1 MRLEEE
7 NSVKE
12 IKQPDVFFFL
22 FLCLMTEI
30 NGTAIHI
37 LLFSLVI
44 LLHSCSH
51 HFISHYS
58 LARGFMITYIVW

>member
-37 LLFSLVI
+37 LLFSLVV
-44 LLHSCSH
+44 LLCSCSH
-51 HFISHYS
+51 HFTSYCCLS
-58 LARGFMITYIVW
+58 RSFMITYIVW